1 MEIIIIALF
10 CATLLLC
17 VVTDISIL
25 YALVAGVV
33 YFWFYGRKKGFSFRE
48 LAQLSFEGI
57 KTVKNILI
65 TFMLIGMLTALWRAS
80 GTIPFIVCSVTQL
93 INPQIFILM
102 TFLLNCLISLL
113 IGTSFGTA
121 ATMGVICVTMAATM
135 DVNMVLVG
143 GAVLSGTFFGDRCS
157 PVSTSALLI
166 SELTKTDI
174 FDNIKNMVKS
184 CIVPFILTCA
194 VYLVMGLSSAGQ
206 GRAPDLYALF
216 GREFTLHWT
225 AVIPAAVIVV
235 LSAFKVRVKA
245 AMTVSI
251 LSALP
256 ICVLLQDIA
265 VTELPKIIVMGYTAQ
280 DAQVAAMISGGG
292 IISMLRVAAIIF
304 ISSSYSGIFKKTGLF
319 DGIKHMVDKLA
330 NRTTAFTA
338 TLLTSFVAGAMA
350 CNQTLAIMLTNQ
362 LTDHT
367 DSDKSRFALTLEDT
381 VVVTSPLIPWSIAS
395 ATPLAAIGGSAI
407 SIPFAVF
414 LWMLPLW
421 RVITETVKK
430 RKNRQQKTNG

>member
-1 MEIIIIALF
+1 MEIIIISLF
-10 CATLLLC
+10 CITLLLC
-17 VVTDISIL
+17 VITDISIL
-25 YALVAGVV
+25 YALGAGVV
-33 YFWFYGRKKGFSFRE
+33 YFWFYGWKKGFSFKE
-48 LAQLSFEGI
+48 LAHLSFEGI

-65 TFMLIGMLTALWRAS
+65 TFMLIGMLTALWRAA

-93 INPQIFILM
+93 INPQFFILM

-135 DVNMVLVG
+135 DMNMVLVG

-157 PVSTSALLI
+157 PVSTSALLV
-166 SELTKTDI
+166 SELTGTDI
-174 FDNIKNMVKS
+174 FDNIKNMIKS
-184 CIVPFILTCA
+184 CAVPFFITCTI
-194 VYLVMGLSSAGQ
+194 YLVTGFSSAGQ
-206 GRAPDLYALF
+206 GVTPDLYALF
-216 GREFTLHWT
+216 GREFTLHWL
-225 AVIPAAVIVV
+225 AVIPAAIIVV
-235 LSAFKVRVKA
+235 LSAFKIRVKA

-256 ICVLLQDIA
+256 ICVLLQGIPM
-265 VTELPKIIVMGYTAQ
+265 TQLPEIIIMGYTAR
-280 DAQVAAMISGGG
+280 DAQVGAMISGGG
-292 IISMLRVAAIIF
+292 IISMLRVASIIF
-304 ISSSYSGIFKKTGLF
+304 ISSSYNGIFEKTGLF
-319 DGIKHMVDKLA
+319 DGIKNVVEKTAH
-330 NRTTAFTA
+330 RTTAFTA

-350 CNQTLAIMLTNQ
+350 CNQTLAIMLTHQ

-367 DSDKSRFALTLEDT
+367 DSDKSCFALTLEDT

-414 LWMLPLW
+414 LWLLPLW
-421 RVITETVKK
+421 RTITETLKK
-430 RKNRQQKTNG
+430 RKSEK

>member
-1 MEIIIIALF
+1 MELAVIGLF
-10 CATLLLC
+10 CGALLLC
-17 VVTDISIL
+17 VAMDWSIL
-25 YALVAGVV
+25 YALLAGLVV
-33 YFWFYGRKKGFSFRE
+33 FWGYGLKKGFSLGR
-48 LAQLSFEGI
+48 LAQLSLDGI

-80 GTIPFIVCSVTQL
+80 GTISFIVCSVTQL
-93 INPQIFILM
+93 INPRIFILM

-135 DVNMVLVG
+135 DVNLVLVG

-157 PVSTSALLI
+157 PVSTSALLV

-184 CIVPFILTCA
+184 CAVPFVITCA
-194 VYLVMGLSSAGQ
+194 IYLAMGLSSAGD
-206 GRAPDLYALF
+206 GTIPDLYALF
-216 GREFTLHWT
+216 GREFRLHWV
-225 AVIPAAVIVV
+225 AVIPAAIIVV

-256 ICVLLQDIA
+256 ICALLQNIV

-280 DAQVAAMISGGG
+280 DAQVGAMISGGG
-292 IISMLRVAAIIF
+292 IVSMLRVAAIVC
-304 ISSSYSGIFKKTGLF
+304 ISSSYSGIFKETGLF
-319 DGIKHMVDKLA
+319 DGIKHMVEQLSRKT
-330 NRTTAFTA
+330 NPFTA
-338 TLLTSFVAGAMA
+338 TLVTSFVAGAMA
-350 CNQTLAIMLTNQ
+350 CNQTLAIMLTHQ
-362 LTDHT
+362 LTNHT
-367 DSDKSRFALTLEDT
+367 ENDNSRFALTLEDT
-381 VVVTSPLIPWSIAS
+381 AVVTAPLIPWSIAS
-395 ATPLAAIGGSAI
+395 ATPLAAIGGSAV

-414 LWMLPLW
+414 LWILPLW
-421 RVITETVKK
+421 HVAIGTTGK
-430 RKNRQQKTNG
+430 RKGTAKKNQ